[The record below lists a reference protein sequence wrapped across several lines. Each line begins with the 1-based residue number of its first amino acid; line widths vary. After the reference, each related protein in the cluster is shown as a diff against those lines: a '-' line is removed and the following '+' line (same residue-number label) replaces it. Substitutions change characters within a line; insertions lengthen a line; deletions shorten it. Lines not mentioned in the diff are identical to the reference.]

1 MSKIYKSIT
10 ANLHILYISQTKL
23 QESFSSAQFAIEE
36 FNKSKATFF
45 GFPKGTK
52 HNMDFEQHQVSSF

>member
-45 GFPKGTK
+45 WLPSGDKT
-52 HNMDFEQHQVSSF
+52 